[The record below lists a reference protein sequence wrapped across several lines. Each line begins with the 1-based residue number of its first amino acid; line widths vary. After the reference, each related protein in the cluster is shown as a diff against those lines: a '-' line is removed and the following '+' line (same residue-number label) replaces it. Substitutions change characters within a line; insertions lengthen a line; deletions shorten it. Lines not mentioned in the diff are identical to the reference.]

1 MKRPKSKV
9 AGFSEY
15 TGRRGRHDDAQG
27 LRLRNVQAMVCWL
40 FEDFFVFSS
49 ILALLGIH
57 DPIEAPSRI

>member
-1 MKRPKSKV
+1 
-9 AGFSEY
+9 
-15 TGRRGRHDDAQG
+15 
-27 LRLRNVQAMVCWL
+27 MVCWL